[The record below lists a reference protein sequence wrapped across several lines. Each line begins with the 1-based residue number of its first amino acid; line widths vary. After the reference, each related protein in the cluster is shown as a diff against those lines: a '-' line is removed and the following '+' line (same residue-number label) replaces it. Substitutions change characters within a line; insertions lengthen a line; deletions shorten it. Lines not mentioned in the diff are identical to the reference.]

1 MNKIWLILL
10 IGALIILGSNVSIVL
25 ADVVQEYNAAYEAAS
40 NWQVY
45 KSGDMAH
52 INAKLVQKT
61 TRALHNENME
71 ILKRLEE
78 MGKQLEKMEV
88 QIADIEDIIDE

>member
-10 IGALIILGSNVSIVL
+10 IGALIILGSNVSMVL
-25 ADVVQEYNAAYEAAS
+25 ADVVQEYNAAYNAVS
-40 NWQVY
+40 DWRIY
-45 KSGDMAH
+45 KGDMAH
-52 INAKLVQKT
+52 INAQLVQAT
-61 TRALHNENME
+61 TRVLHNENME

-88 QIADIEDIIDE
+88 QITDMEDIIDE